1 MGEHA
6 DDVVSFFGS
15 VQQRKYNVLVSLF
28 SCVLVVG
35 NTYDDSMRTSC
46 LFKIIRRKI
55 HINIT
60 YYVNLLRTNTAD
72 VVHIDMKK
80 KKNRTHVARDQYV
93 ITISFIIIIRVRDAD
108 VIV

>member
-1 MGEHA
+1 MGERA
-6 DDVVSFFGS
+6 DDVASFFGS

-80 KKNRTHVARDQYV
+80 KKKIAHTLQETNT
-93 ITISFIIIIRVRDAD
+93 
-108 VIV
+108 